1 MTAKAT
7 IESFQTPVTLGH
19 AAQVKAKVT
28 QGHPDKF
35 RWQYL
40 TGGSWKTAGEVPAT
54 SLTYEYLF
62 PAVGQYPIRLQTIV
76 AGNVTD
82 TTGTPRTIVVL
93 KNPDP
98 PQPPTKT
105 VFRAFRGQYVC
116 DDDTNYIAVNRPTP
130 VQQQDPNWKPGAWE
144 TFTKERQPDGR
155 VAYKSDHGTYVTAV
169 GGGGGAVTC
178 TSLVVLAAQCFTEE
192 PRPNGGFACRTD
204 NGHYL
209 CADYNEPLPD
219 GCELNATR
227 TSAGDYETFYN
238 ANPVPPPPEPGK
250 ARTGIVHV
258 EGAHGTADDQGRHY
272 FGGTTLF
279 WGPWA
284 YRMDRGKLHTNLTT
298 LAPGQ
303 LDFIRPL
310 CHVIE
315 PADFW
320 GPRANDLTVPD
331 NVVKLGDYVDECYS
345 EFGLRQHLT
354 IFGDTSY
361 TRPIRSKIVDDVIAI
376 MRPRLERI
384 FCFEVVNEAE
394 LLKPTPFP
402 VDEAK
407 EYAVR
412 LKQAFPQSL
421 VFVSSPVGD
430 LCDAQQRIAGDTG
443 SSGIGPH
450 YSRSTTGTKGVWTPV
465 TQPWM
470 GDGRFCSHVGPLIV
484 SGEPIGPNSSG
495 TADSDPTRLATMILV
510 GGVGGLCA
518 DVFHT
523 GTGVR
528 GIDDPARGIPADFS
542 GIPNLAE
549 ILEAERQA
557 RALLNQFPDMPDWSR
572 GSSTDGPFTIKTWP
586 DDSHGVK
593 GTLDRA
599 YSSWSGA
606 HSLTACC
613 NIHDTTTF
621 TAKKAMHVSVRHARR
636 ALDEI
641 VSIDLAAGQSFTL
654 DASTPGAAIVGTF

>member
-1 MTAKAT
+1 
-7 IESFQTPVTLGH
+7 
-19 AAQVKAKVT
+19 VKAKVT

-62 PAVGQYPIRLQTIV
+62 PAVGQYPIRLQSVV

-98 PQPPTKT
+98 PQPPTT
-105 VFRAFRGQYVC
+105 ITFRASNGQYVC
-116 DDDTNYIAVNRPTP
+116 AEEGGWHEVVANRDAVGP
-130 VQQQDPNWKPGAWE
+130 WE
-144 TFTKERQPDGR
+144 TFKRHPQPDGR
-155 VAYKSDHGTYVTAV
+155 FAYESSGGAYLTAE
-169 GGGGGAVTC
+169 GGGGG
-178 TSLVVLAAQCFTEE
+178 SLSCNSTVIGPWECWHELHVNQGIALQS
-192 PRPNGGFACRTD
+192 D
-204 NGHYL
+204 NGHFM
-209 CADYNEPLPD
+209 CAED
-219 GCELNATR
+219 GGGGIVNVTR
-227 TSAGDYETFYN
+227 STAGLWETFN
-238 ANPVPPPPEPGK
+238 APVAPKPPEPGK
-250 ARTGIVHV
+250 ARTGVVHV

-284 YRMDRGKLHTNLTT
+284 YRLDRGKLHTNLTT

-331 NVVKLGDYVDECYS
+331 NVVQLGGYVDECYA

-384 FCFEVVNEAE
+384 FCWEVVNEAQ

-402 VDEAK
+402 VDEAQ
-407 EYAVR
+407 EYAR
-412 LKQAFPQSL
+412 RIKAAFPSSL
-421 VFVSSPVGD
+421 VFVSSPDGD
-430 LCDAQQRIAGDTG
+430 LCNAQQVIAGDTG
-443 SSGIGPH
+443 TSGIEPH
-450 YSRSTTGTKGVWTPV
+450 FSRSQGGTKGVWTPV

-470 GDGRFCSHVGPLIV
+470 GDGRFCSHIGPLII

-495 TADSDPTRLATMILV
+495 NSDSDPTRLATMILV

-542 GIPNLAE
+542 GIPNLSE
-549 ILEAERQA
+549 ILESERQA
-557 RALLNQFPDMPDWSR
+557 RALLNQFPDMPDWTR

-586 DDSHGVK
+586 DDSHGVA

-599 YSSWSGA
+599 YSSWSGQ

-613 NIHDTTTF
+613 NIRATTTF

-654 DASTPGAAIVGTF
+654 DASTPGAAIVGTLR